1 MFGGILGSHFPGSI
15 YMMQSL
21 MFKAP
26 CFVGACVTARLEVA
40 SSRAT
45 HSLFLKRCSGFER
58 ECGKAGGDMAL
69 HSNGAA
75 FAIVSNVLL
84 RAFLFTTLQS
94 SEGTLLIDGEA
105 RMKAPLSL
113 ELALQK

>member
-1 MFGGILGSHFPGSI
+1 MG
-15 YMMQSL
+15 
-21 MFKAP
+21 
-26 CFVGACVTARLEVA
+26 CFSPRHT
-40 SSRAT
+40 
-45 HSLFLKRCSGFER
+45 LFLKRCSGFER

-75 FAIVSNVLL
+75 STTASNVSWPTLL
-84 RAFLFTTLQS
+84 TILQS

-113 ELALQK
+113 ELVQNCNAQN